1 MAPSGRKIPSMIFRK
16 DPKECSVVCRVILFN
31 LDAQIDFLH
40 YMTLLGP
47 EYLISTGLE
56 FLDPHP
62 NPFFQGGENGCF
74 PDISYVIF
82 MIFWVILGGNK
93 SRSPPPRQ

>member
-1 MAPSGRKIPSMIFRK
+1 MIFRK